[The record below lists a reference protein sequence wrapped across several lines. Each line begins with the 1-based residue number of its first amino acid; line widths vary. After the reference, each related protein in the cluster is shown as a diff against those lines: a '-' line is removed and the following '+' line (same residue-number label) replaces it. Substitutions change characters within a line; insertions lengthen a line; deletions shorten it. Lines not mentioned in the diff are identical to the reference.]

1 MGENTSSKPSF
12 KKYILGFWILF
23 LSGVLGIAL
32 IFLLA
37 SWGALGTMPT
47 FEELE
52 NPETNL
58 ATEVISI
65 DGETLG
71 KYF

>member
-1 MGENTSSKPSF
+1 MGENISSKISF

-37 SWGALGTMPT
+37 SWGALGTHAH
-47 FEELE
+47 L
-52 NPETNL
+52 
-58 ATEVISI
+58 
-65 DGETLG
+65 
-71 KYF
+71 